1 METIV
6 WWSAGG
12 GKVEI
17 KKLHGDDCL
26 VERRGGGKFK
36 YRSFMETIV
45 WWSTEGGEKFKS
57 ISFMETIVWWSA
69 GGGEVQGK

>member
-26 VERRGGGKFK
+26 VERGGGKFK
-36 YRSFMETIV
+36 YRSFMEPIV
-45 WWSTEGGEKFKS
+45 CGQSDSKFAAKV
-57 ISFMETIVWWSA
+57 IPPTPRA
-69 GGGEVQGK
+69 